1 MTIFKTSLAAGSRYS
16 VAMCTVLAC
25 LNVAYADFGKDAI
38 VDNGVDRAFRRA
50 NGNDGWARGG
60 PLHLFP
66 SECHRD
72 GGSGTAC
79 DANKRTAKSHC
90 VPVPRRSCGENQ

>member
-38 VDNGVDRAFRRA
+38 VDNGGSRFPPRQRQ
-50 NGNDGWARGG
+50 R
-60 PLHLFP
+60 PLGKGRSVAPLP
-66 SECHRD
+66 IRVS
-72 GGSGTAC
+72 
-79 DANKRTAKSHC
+79 
-90 VPVPRRSCGENQ
+90 PRRWLRNCLRCKQTNC